1 MDLPLR
7 LEVKR
12 LTPAPLLPSRDAEI
26 HLSPTSNYPAPHGT
40 ALLGETLRVSVTLR
54 NVTGEP
60 FTPSSPRTPSP
71 HLASPR
77 PTPPLP
83 ASSSSSSLHSGSTPP
98 RPRSG
103 TLSPGKGRVDSTAP
117 GFDIR
122 GAKMMLEVQSP
133 GARTRL
139 GEAVHGGREAGTDPA
154 TAESR
159 AWSELLCLKPGESV
173 ELDVSHDIVELGAHI
188 LIASVAWETEDGR
201 RTFQRFLKFN
211 VTAPLAIKTRVHLPA
226 NANTALDAQ
235 RRSAVYLEVLMQN
248 VSPVPMEF
256 RSVVLQPTPG
266 LEARSLGALEDA
278 EAEAA
283 EADAAPRAQLK
294 PEQPLLPDDT
304 TQRLFALTPLDTPDD
319 VPVSSFPASFA
330 PGTVVPLGRLDIA
343 WVAGAEPGRFTTS
356 TLNRRTPTAPP
367 ARPLSVGSARNSLS
381 ARTFEFDLTV
391 AGERCGPA
399 GSELPLTL
407 RVGVRAPPGAAPP
420 PLRIGV
426 QLLSS
431 APAVAVAPLPAA
443 VSVVPPSRTVTP
455 RVASPAPS
463 IASGV
468 EREGLLHRSLDR
480 RPFSPLRDAPSRPM
494 TPVSA
499 QLRHAA
505 AVHIAS
511 PSPAP
516 SPVPPSAPAPP
527 QVSFP
532 PPPTLD
538 RPPPPLSKRLTTAT
552 LTPAAGSQAP
562 SVPSG
567 AAVRLGPSLVVPEP
581 KEWAVARERPS
592 TNYAAETPTAGADRW
607 EVVYD
612 VPVTWL
618 ALEEGLVELG
628 GARVLM
634 MDTEAV
640 GREWESLGDV
650 WVEA

>member
-7 LEVKR
+7 LEVNH
-12 LTPAPLLPSRDAEI
+12 LTPALLLPSRDGEI

-40 ALLGETLRVSVTLR
+40 GLLGETLRVSVTLR
-54 NVTGEP
+54 NVTGAP
-60 FTPSSPRTPSP
+60 FIPHSPRTSSP

-77 PTPPLP
+77 RPSHPLP
-83 ASSSSSSLHSGSTPP
+83 ASTSTSSF
-98 RPRSG
+98 RSG
-103 TLSPGKGRVDSTAP
+103 TPPPTFGHPLPRKGSPAP

-133 GARTRL
+133 TARTRL
-139 GEAVHGGREAGTDPA
+139 GEAVHGGREDGTDPA

-159 AWSELLCLKPGESV
+159 GWDELPCLKPGEGV
-173 ELDVSHDIVELGAHI
+173 DIDVSHDIAELGAHI

-235 RRSAVYLEVLMQN
+235 RRSAIYLEVLMQN
-248 VSPVPMEF
+248 VSPAAMEF

-266 LEARSLGALEDA
+266 LEARALGAFDTLDGA
-278 EAEAA
+278 ETAF
-283 EADAAPRAQLK
+283 PRAPPT
-294 PEQPLLPDDT
+294 PEEPLLSGDT
-304 TQRLFALTPLDTPDD
+304 TQRLFVLTPIDTPED
-319 VPVSSFPASFA
+319 VPLSSFPPIYA
-330 PGTVVPLGRLDIA
+330 PGTVLPLGRLDIA
-343 WVAGAEPGRFTTS
+343 WVAGGEPGRFTTS
-356 TLNRRTPTAPP
+356 TLNRRTPAAPP
-367 ARPLSVGSARNSLS
+367 SRPLSVGSARNSLS
-381 ARTFEFDLTV
+381 ARSFEFDLTV
-391 AGERCGPA
+391 AGRRCAPA
-399 GSELPLTL
+399 ESEVPLTL
-407 RVGVRAPPGAAPP
+407 RFGVRAPPGPAPP

-431 APAVAVAPLPAA
+431 APAAAVAPVPVA
-443 VSVVPPSRTVTP
+443 VSVLPPSRTVTP
-455 RVASPAPS
+455 RPASPAPS
-463 IASGV
+463 ISSGM
-468 EREGLLHRSLDR
+468 EREGPLQRSKDR

-505 AVHIAS
+505 AA
-511 PSPAP
+511 
-516 SPVPPSAPAPP
+516 
-527 QVSFP
+527 SFP
-532 PPPTLD
+532 PPPTLE

-567 AAVRLGPSLVVPEP
+567 TAVRLGPSLVVPQP
-581 KEWAVARERPS
+581 KEWTVARERPG
-592 TNYAAETPTAGADRW
+592 TNYAAEAPGGGANRW

-634 MDTEAV
+634 MDAEAV

>member
-1 MDLPLR
+1 
-7 LEVKR
+7 
-12 LTPAPLLPSRDAEI
+12 
-26 HLSPTSNYPAPHGT
+26 
-40 ALLGETLRVSVTLR
+40 
-54 NVTGEP
+54 
-60 FTPSSPRTPSP
+60 
-71 HLASPR
+71 
-77 PTPPLP
+77 
-83 ASSSSSSLHSGSTPP
+83 
-98 RPRSG
+98 
-103 TLSPGKGRVDSTAP
+103 
-117 GFDIR
+117 
-122 GAKMMLEVQSP
+122 MMLEVQSP
-133 GARTRL
+133 TARTRL
-139 GEAVHGGREAGTDPA
+139 GEAVHGGREDGTDPA

-159 AWSELLCLKPGESV
+159 G
-173 ELDVSHDIVELGAHI
+173 HDIAELGAHI

-235 RRSAVYLEVLMQN
+235 RRSAIYLEVLMQN
-248 VSPVPMEF
+248 VSPAAMEF

-266 LEARSLGALEDA
+266 LEARALGAFDTLDGA
-278 EAEAA
+278 ETAF
-283 EADAAPRAQLK
+283 PRAPPT
-294 PEQPLLPDDT
+294 PEEPLLSGDT
-304 TQRLFALTPLDTPDD
+304 TQRLFVLTPIDTPED
-319 VPVSSFPASFA
+319 VPLSSFPPIYA
-330 PGTVVPLGRLDIA
+330 PGTVLPLGRLDIA
-343 WVAGAEPGRFTTS
+343 WVAGGEPGRFTTS
-356 TLNRRTPTAPP
+356 TLNRRTPAAPP
-367 ARPLSVGSARNSLS
+367 SRPLSSRDGDAHPPSLRFRSLCVSAY
-381 ARTFEFDLTV
+381 ARHPVQLLHPFVLV
-391 AGERCGPA
+391 CSYSP
-399 GSELPLTL
+399 PL
-407 RVGVRAPPGAAPP
+407 PP
-420 PLRIGV
+420 PL
-426 QLLSS
+426 LPPSPSPSPSS
-431 APAVAVAPLPAA
+431 
-443 VSVVPPSRTVTP
+443 PPSRTVTP
-455 RVASPAPS
+455 RPASPAPS
-463 IASGV
+463 ISSGM
-468 EREGLLHRSLDR
+468 EREGPLQRSKDR

-527 QVSFP
+527 QASFP
-532 PPPTLD
+532 PPPTLE

-567 AAVRLGPSLVVPEP
+567 TAVRLGPSLVVPQP
-581 KEWAVARERPS
+581 KEWTVARERPG
-592 TNYAAETPTAGADRW
+592 TNYAAEAPGGGANRW

-634 MDTEAV
+634 MDAEAV